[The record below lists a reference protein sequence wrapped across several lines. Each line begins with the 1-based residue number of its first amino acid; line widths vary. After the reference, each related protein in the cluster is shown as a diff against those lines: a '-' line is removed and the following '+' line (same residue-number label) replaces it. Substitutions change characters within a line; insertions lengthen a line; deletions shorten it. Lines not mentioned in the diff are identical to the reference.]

1 MIFKQFAVG
10 IGIAVLLP
18 LFVYYGASLLSPP
31 GNWSELYSTNYYQ
44 KKENAKTPAE
54 KKKIEK
60 EEQQR
65 REALNAQDLKHQR
78 MVFFVAYPVGLAA
91 IIGGAFLTITA
102 VGAGLMFGGI
112 FTLTTGCTIYWDK
125 MTDALHFGALV
136 LALGSLIALGIWKIR
151 PQQTT

>member
-31 GNWSELYSTNYYQ
+31 AHWSEFYSTNYYQ
-44 KKENAKTPAE
+44 KKENAKTPE
-54 KKKIEK
+54 QKKQVEH
-60 EEQQR
+60 EENQR
-65 REALNAQDLKHQR
+65 RDKLNAQDLKHQR
-78 MVFFVAYPVGLAA
+78 MVFYVAYPVGIAA
-91 IIGGAFLTITA
+91 IIVGAFLSITA

-112 FTLTTGCTIYWDK
+112 FTLTTGCSLYWDK

-136 LALGSLIALGIWKIR
+136 LALGTLIALGIWKIR
-151 PQQTT
+151 PQQIS